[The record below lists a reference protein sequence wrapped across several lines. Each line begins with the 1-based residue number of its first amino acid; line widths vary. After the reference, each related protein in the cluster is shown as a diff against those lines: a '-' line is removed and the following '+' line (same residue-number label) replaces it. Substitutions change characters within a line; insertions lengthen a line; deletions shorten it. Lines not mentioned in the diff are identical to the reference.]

1 MSQNITCPACLYT
14 RKETDLVPDWEC
26 PKCQRVYAKIGRTM
40 QSNSQNTSIISP
52 EGDEM
57 GQS

>member
-40 QSNSQNTSIISP
+40 RSHSQNASMASP
-52 EGDEM
+52 HEGQM
-57 GQS
+57 GRS